1 MTRRLALCQPAPST
15 APPADEAP
23 LCDKCASIEIRPLFK
38 PPPQHTMALQDN
50 MIQHDYL
57 DEVIERF
64 SSCAFCRLITHAIH
78 TAACVAT
85 EQPVPS
91 PSKPFQLGDFFHTTR
106 RKRCYI
112 SSIQSGSLL
121 EESRWKK
128 DKRGLKVNY
137 DYKSHRIRI
146 TLREDSDDA
155 PLSQEQLDDL
165 LIGTQKDI
173 FERPERAKT
182 KADMIVA
189 LIQLVPSGSRSSKE
203 SLFHGREI
211 AAKIDFGRLKSW
223 LKVCNDNHPEC
234 KRDEWHKLVP
244 PPKNI
249 RVIDVKTSRVVLAER
264 GCRYIALS
272 YVWGGK
278 QDFMLKKENVKQWE
292 LPGGIPKTE
301 ELPQT
306 IQDAISL
313 VASIGERYLWI
324 DSMCIIQDD
333 DSNKQEQIEQMDRVY
348 GSALFTIVA
357 AAGNS
362 CHAGLP
368 GISSDGRERFQMIEY
383 AQGLRLA
390 VPLPTLS
397 DSLESSYY
405 NSRGWTYQERL
416 LSQKAFFFTLHQV
429 YYQCDR
435 DVWCEDLHAE
445 RLSKNLHK
453 KFYASAGPKKLW
465 LHTQIQTMAH
475 KKVFDEY
482 MCQLEDY
489 TCRGLTSPTDILD
502 AFTGIANV
510 LGQLPYNRGFVAGLP
525 VMALDHAMLWMPRG
539 CIERRKVAGEDG
551 EKLLAPFP
559 SWSWAGWQGSGML
572 VRRYSYEP
580 LLEEW
585 TVVFRQDGR
594 ENKLLLP
601 EVHDNENHLPSTS
614 PFAEQNRDPIL
625 RRKLMNAYAFEFW
638 TTSCKFYIT
647 GKQHY
652 SYLWGEIIDKH
663 GSHVYGR
670 ACLYDPQGNWAG
682 TLLYPRSELESIEAG
697 ERRVECEFIVLSKG
711 LAHVPTYGDSDVYG
725 HDAGK
730 VLNVLMVMRLDS
742 GDAGTATMERIS
754 WAMIHEDAWNAS
766 GPKREHIR
774 LV

>member
-1 MTRRLALCQPAPST
+1 
-15 APPADEAP
+15 
-23 LCDKCASIEIRPLFK
+23 
-38 PPPQHTMALQDN
+38 
-50 MIQHDYL
+50 
-57 DEVIERF
+57 
-64 SSCAFCRLITHAIH
+64 
-78 TAACVAT
+78 
-85 EQPVPS
+85 
-91 PSKPFQLGDFFHTTR
+91 
-106 RKRCYI
+106 
-112 SSIQSGSLL
+112 
-121 EESRWKK
+121 
-128 DKRGLKVNY
+128 
-137 DYKSHRIRI
+137 
-146 TLREDSDDA
+146 
-155 PLSQEQLDDL
+155 LDDL
-165 LIGTQKDI
+165 LTGVKKDR
-173 FERPERAKT
+173 FKRPERAKT

-189 LIQLVPSGSRSSKE
+189 LIQLVPPGSRSSKE
-203 SLFHGREI
+203 SLFHGRKI
-211 AAKIDFGRLKSW
+211 ATKIDFGRLKSW
-223 LKVCNDNHPEC
+223 LKACNDNHPEC

-249 RVIDVKTSRVVLAER
+249 RVIDVQTSRVVLAER

-272 YVWGGK
+272 YVWGSK
-278 QDFMLKKENVKQWE
+278 QDFMLKKKNVKQWE
-292 LPGGIPKTE
+292 LPRGIPKTE

-306 IQDAISL
+306 IRDAISL

-333 DSNKQEQIEQMDRVY
+333 YSNKQEQIEQMDRVY

-357 AAGNS
+357 AAGNN

-368 GISSDGRERFQMIEY
+368 GISSDGRERFQLIEY

-435 DVWCEDLHAE
+435 DVWCEDLYAE
-445 RLSKNLHK
+445 RLSKSLQKRLHNQ
-453 KFYASAGPKKLW
+453 FYASAGPRKLW
-465 LHTQIQTMAH
+465 IHTQTAP
-475 KKVFDEY
+475 FYEY
-482 MCQLEDY
+482 MPQLEDY

-502 AFTGIANV
+502 AYTGIANI
-510 LGQLPYNRGFVAGLP
+510 LRQLPYNRGFVAGLP
-525 VMALDHAMLWMPRG
+525 VMGLDHALLWMPRG
-539 CIERRKVAGEDG
+539 NIERRKVVGEDG
-551 EKLLAPFP
+551 EKSLAPFP

-572 VRRYSYEP
+572 VRTYSYEP

-601 EVHDNENHLPSTS
+601 EVHDNENLLPSTS

-625 RRKLMNAYAFEFW
+625 QRKLMNAYAFEFW

-652 SYLWGEIIDKH
+652 SCLWSEIIDKH
-663 GSHVYGR
+663 GNHVYGR
-670 ACLYDPQGNWAG
+670 ACLYDSQGNLAG
-682 TLLYPRSELESIEAG
+682 TRLYPRYELESIESNG
-697 ERRVECEFIVLSKG
+697 RRVECEFIVLSKG
-711 LAHVPTYGDSDVYG
+711 LTGVSIYGDSAVYG
-725 HDAGK
+725 HDGR

-742 GDAGTATMERIS
+742 GDAGTARMERIS